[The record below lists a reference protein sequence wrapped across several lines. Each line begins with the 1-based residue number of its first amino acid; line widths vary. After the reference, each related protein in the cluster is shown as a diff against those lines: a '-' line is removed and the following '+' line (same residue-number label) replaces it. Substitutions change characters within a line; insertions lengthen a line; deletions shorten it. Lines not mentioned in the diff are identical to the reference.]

1 MAKPRVGKIVMVK
14 RTIYFHYD
22 ENNQRTYSF
31 HESNKLLPK
40 KCFLIGIRYCP
51 LGKYQRGYQGSWG
64 YDADPGEP
72 PSLDCKG
79 VVKVALVVESIHNA
93 PMRVLYSDIE
103 DQLS

>member
-1 MAKPRVGKIVMVK
+1 MATPRVGKIVMVK

-31 HESNKLLPK
+31 HEKNKLLPK

-51 LGKYQRGYQGSWG
+51 LGKYNNRNF
-64 YDADPGEP
+64 YDDDCEP
-72 PSLDCKG
+72 PYLACKG
-79 VVKVALVVESIHNA
+79 VVKVALVVESIRNA

>member
-1 MAKPRVGKIVMVK
+1 MATPRVGKIVMVK

-31 HESNKLLPK
+31 HEKNKLLPK

-51 LGKYQRGYQGSWG
+51 LGKYHPAHGGSWG
-64 YDADPGEP
+64 YEAEPGEP
-72 PSLDCKG
+72 PMLACKG
-79 VVKVALVVESIHNA
+79 VVKVALVVEGIRNA